1 MKPGGTLS
9 GQSDILHAKR
19 SEMDLEIDAPRYRKT
34 QKVRDENRA
43 KRQAE
48 IQERRQE
55 KTQKWRER
63 QQRIREDR
71 RNIQDRQFRKQSKK

>member
-34 QKVRDENRA
+34 QKIRDENRA
-43 KRQAE
+43 KRQEE
-48 IQERRQE
+48 IQERKKE
-55 KTQKWRER
+55 KT
-63 QQRIREDR
+63 
-71 RNIQDRQFRKQSKK
+71 